1 MSDHEKKT
9 LDVRW
14 EKWGIIFLGLGAAPA
29 LALCTGVVYW
39 AVSSADTAVTTA
51 NALAAF
57 NVQAMQ
63 RFDRIDGKIEDLP
76 VMAEQLNELKT
87 QIAGA
92 KGDYASL
99 DIRLRAIE
107 QNTAAVHSEATEAL
121 KRSR

>member
-1 MSDHEKKT
+1 MSDHEEKT

-51 NALAAF
+51 NALATF
-57 NVQAMQ
+57 NAQVMQ

-87 QIAGA
+87 QMTRPRRPDATCAG
-92 KGDYASL
+92 
-99 DIRLRAIE
+99 RPW
-107 QNTAAVHSEATEAL
+107 
-121 KRSR
+121 SRPRRRRRPTP